1 MEEKEI
7 VDQNEDSGKHLALL
21 LHGHVLET
29 AKCRYKIFI
38 LENLLIKHKLTT
50 REELDSLYDASLKEK
65 LPEYFSK
72 VEQTIGINKKLI
84 FQEDGSIFI
93 KSGNEK

>member
-7 VDQNEDSGKHLALL
+7 VDQNEDAGKYLAWL

-29 AKCRYKIFI
+29 AKCMYKIFI

-50 REELDSLYDASLKEK
+50 REELDALYDESLKEK
-65 LPEYFSK
+65 LPEFFSK
-72 VEQTIGINKKLI
+72 IEQTIGTNQKLI
-84 FQEDGSIFI
+84 FQEDGNIFI
-93 KSGNEK
+93 KSGDEK